1 MRIGID
7 LGGTKTEGIAIGGA
21 GETLFRDRVPTPAGD
36 YAATIG
42 AVAALV
48 ARIENETG
56 QTGSVGIGIP
66 GAISPATGLVKNA
79 NSTCLIGHPMADDM
93 RRALGRD
100 VRIAND
106 ADCFALSEATDGAG
120 SGYGSVFGAIL
131 GTGVG
136 GGLVIGGT
144 LVSGPNA
151 IAGEW
156 GHNPLPAPDEAPA
169 RPESGPKP
177 GPERIC
183 YCGRTGCIETYLSGP
198 GLSAAYFAET
208 GKNLSP
214 DRIAANA
221 EQGDRA
227 CERHLKRYER
237 NLARGLST
245 VINIVDPAAIILG
258 GGLSNLARLYDNV
271 PKLLPDYV
279 FSDTVRTLLLAP
291 EHGDSSG
298 VRGAAWLWPEE
309 S

>member
-1 MRIGID
+1 MKIGID
-7 LGGTKTEGIAIGGA
+7 LGGTKIEGIAFGSKGD
-21 GETLFRDRVPTPAGD
+21 TLFRNRIPTPAGD
-36 YAATIG
+36 YAATID

-48 ARIENETG
+48 ARIESETG

-66 GAISPATGLVKNA
+66 GAISPATGLVENA
-79 NSTCLIGHPMADDM
+79 NSTCLIGHPLAEDL

-106 ADCFALSEATDGAG
+106 ADCFTLSEATDGAG
-120 SGYGSVFGAIL
+120 SGYGSVFGVIL

-136 GGLVIGGT
+136 GGLAIGGM

-156 GHNPLPAPDEAPA
+156 GHNPLPAPGKAPA
-169 RPESGPKP
+169 VSEP
-177 GPERIC
+177 GPERVC

-208 GKNLSP
+208 GENLSP
-214 DRIAANA
+214 GQIAANA
-221 EQGDRA
+221 GQGNPA
-227 CERHLKRYER
+227 CEHLLKQYER
-237 NLARGLST
+237 NLARGLSM
-245 VINIVDPAAIILG
+245 VINIVDPAAIVLG

-279 FSDTVRTLLLAP
+279 FSDTVHTVLLAP